1 MLVCDIH
8 IIGNRISVHS
18 HVINFGMC
26 VYVRACVHAC
36 VCACMCV
43 CVCDSVNCEVFGS
56 SNHYKTD
63 NCGILQH
70 HILHLGSYSELVNDV
85 YS

>member
-1 MLVCDIH
+1 
-8 IIGNRISVHS
+8 
-18 HVINFGMC
+18 MC
-26 VYVRACVHAC
+26 VRVCMRVCMHACVRAC
-36 VCACMCV
+36 M